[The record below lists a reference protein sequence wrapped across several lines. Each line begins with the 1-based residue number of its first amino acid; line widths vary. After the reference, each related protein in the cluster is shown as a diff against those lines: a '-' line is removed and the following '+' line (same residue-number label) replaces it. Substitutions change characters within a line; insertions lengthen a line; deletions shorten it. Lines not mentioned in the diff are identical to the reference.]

1 LGAVAMKIVYLAGME
16 MAATVMPALLV
27 EAFDGDAELLAWART
42 LRPSW
47 QREIAHWVM
56 EPKSEEARLR
66 RCAGM
71 AERLLLTMEAERELP
86 AALARRLRGTRDA
99 MAGWERMTVN
109 RRRDYLLT
117 YFGAKSVEARE
128 NQLVRLVQACVG
140 KANVQR

>member
-1 LGAVAMKIVYLAGME
+1 